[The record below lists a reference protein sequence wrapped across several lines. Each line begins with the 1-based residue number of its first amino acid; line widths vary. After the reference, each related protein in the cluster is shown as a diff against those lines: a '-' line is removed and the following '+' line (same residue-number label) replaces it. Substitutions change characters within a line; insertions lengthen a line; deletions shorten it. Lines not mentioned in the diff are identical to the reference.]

1 MLKMRTVITY
11 RGFDPDNPERGLWKA
26 LRTAF
31 QAAAAFWHR
40 RYLPFHFTPGGARVY
55 GYERRSEAYNKRKL
69 KIKGHQNPLVW
80 SGALK
85 AAAKAPPKITA
96 SRRGGTNRITARLRM
111 NVPDHAARRSRR
123 PGMPNMADELVRV
136 RDSELLE
143 IGRVI
148 ERAAAAEL
156 GRDTT
161 EKVER
166 AA

>member
-11 RGFDPDNPERGLWKA
+11 RGFDPDDPEKGMWKA

-31 QAAAAFWHR
+31 RAAAMFWHW

-55 GYERRSEAYNKRKL
+55 GFDRRSGPYEERKL
-69 KIKGHQNPLVW
+69 KIKGHRNPLQW

-96 SRRGGTNRITARLRM
+96 SRRGGTNRITAILRM
-111 NVPDHAARRSRR
+111 DVPDYAARRYLRR
-123 PGMPNMADELVRV
+123 SMPDMADELVRV

-148 ERAAAAEL
+148 ERVAAVEL
-156 GRDTT
+156 GRDMT
-161 EKVER
+161 EKTEI